1 MALLCR
7 IQVLPQGGPEE
18 VPNPTGLLSS
28 SLPSS
33 AIEEPNTAISSAR
46 QEETREQ
53 GPHLKLGNEIKDIG
67 SSRKDRKLVVHP
79 SPPRKEPEIRLKA
92 VQTPVDS
99 IKPAAKE
106 VKAATKVRVNLWLYP
121 KYSNVGSLY
130 SLVAIRISLEVY
142 CRLGV

>member
-1 MALLCR
+1 MNVKHHLLYQLYGLAMS
-7 IQVLPQGGPEE
+7 QVLPQGGPEE

-33 AIEEPNTAISSAR
+33 S
-46 QEETREQ
+46 
-53 GPHLKLGNEIKDIG
+53 KLGNEIKDIG
-67 SSRKDRKLVVHP
+67 SPGKGRKLVVRP

-99 IKPAAKE
+99 IKPAAKD
-106 VKAATKVRVNLWLYP
+106 VKAATKVRVNVWLYP